1 MRESLMVRQKGI
13 LSQWGLRQF
22 PPFSDVPP
30 KDDPRRLARLF
41 TGREEEL
48 DLVIQ
53 PLMRGANVLV
63 RGMWGV
69 GKTTFILQAL
79 HELSYEAS
87 QVKERLLPI
96 YIDNFKGGTL
106 AEFHRL
112 ILFALAT
119 ALSDKD
125 DEARAI
131 TEAMRGVSVS
141 HKRAKSIKGKFDVS
155 LFSVGSLGGEAG
167 IESGVERQIGLDN
180 PEYWVEELLTRA
192 RRRYQHIVIAI
203 DDLDKTDPRPDEFLK
218 VRSLFDGALPIL
230 RSEKCAFILTG
241 RTLTVA
247 QDIYGSI
254 LGIFNRQLQI
264 QVLKREELHEIA
276 VKTLNLVR
284 REERTNAYPFSDEAI
299 GRLAASAVGLPRQF
313 NRNCADVLEA
323 AVRLGHETLDAVAF
337 EACFADVQANVAA
350 EVDAQVRQL
359 LYIAQKNGG
368 FSQDNR
374 KALAE
379 LGWGDFIEVLPML
392 DYLVQRDLM
401 VRQDYASG
409 IRFIV
414 TPRAEKAAMLLPPP
428 TPAEQGDNE
437 GSMTTPQSPAPE

>member
-1 MRESLMVRQKGI
+1 MRESLMVRQKRI
-13 LSQWGLRQF
+13 LSQWGLRNF

-30 KDDPRRLARLF
+30 KDDPKRLARLF
-41 TGREEEL
+41 TGRREEMDRVILPLL
-48 DLVIQ
+48 DG
-53 PLMRGANVLV
+53 RNVLV

-69 GKTTFILQAL
+69 GKTTFILQTL
-79 HELSYEAS
+79 HELAYEAN
-87 QVKERLLPI
+87 QVRQRLLPI
-96 YIDNFKGGTL
+96 YIDNFKGGTM

-112 ILFALAT
+112 LLFALAT
-119 ALSDKD
+119 ALADKD

-131 TEAMRGVSVS
+131 TDAMRGISVS
-141 HKRAKSIKGKFDVS
+141 HKRAKSVKGKFEVS

-167 IESGVERQIGLDN
+167 AESGTEKQIGLDN
-180 PEYWVEELLTRA
+180 PEYWIDELLTRA
-192 RRRYQHIVIAI
+192 HRRYQHIVIAI

-230 RSEKCAFILTG
+230 RSDKCAFILTG
-241 RTLTVA
+241 RSLTVA

-254 LGIFNRQLQI
+254 LGIFSRQLQL
-264 QVLKREELHEIA
+264 QVMKPEELHEIA

-284 REERTNAYPFSDEAI
+284 YEERPDARPYTDEAVV
-299 GRLAASAVGLPRQF
+299 RLAASAVGLPRQF

-323 AVRLGHETLDAVAF
+323 AIRLGYERLDEATF

-350 EVDAQVRQL
+350 EVDAQVRQM

-401 VRQDYASG
+401 TRQEYSTG
-409 IRFIV
+409 IHFIV
-414 TPRAEKAAMLLPPP
+414 TPRAEKAAMLLPAPGQP
-428 TPAEQGDNE
+428 EPRADIET
-437 GSMTTPQSPAPE
+437 MTGAQPSTSE

>member
-1 MRESLMVRQKGI
+1 MRESLMVRQKRI
-13 LSQWGLRQF
+13 LNQWELRQF
-22 PPFSDVPP
+22 PPFFDVPP
-30 KDDPRRLARLF
+30 KDDPKRLARLF
-41 TGREEEL
+41 TGRQQEL
-48 DLVIQ
+48 DQVIQ

-63 RGMWGV
+63 RGLWGV
-69 GKTTFILQAL
+69 GKTTFILHTL

-125 DEARAI
+125 DEAKAL
-131 TEAMRGVSVS
+131 TEAMRGVSIS
-141 HKRAKSIKGKFDVS
+141 HKRARAIRGKFDVS

-167 IESGVERQIGLDN
+167 IESGTDKQLGLDN
-180 PEYWVEELLTRA
+180 PEYWIEELLTRA
-192 RRRYQHIVIAI
+192 RKRYQHIVIAI

-218 VRSLFDGALPIL
+218 ARGLFDSAMPIL
-230 RSEKCAFILTG
+230 RSDKCAFILTG

-264 QVLKREELHEIA
+264 QVLEPEELHEIA
-276 VKTLNLVR
+276 VKTLNLAR
-284 REERTNAYPFSDEAI
+284 YKERPDAYPFSDEAI
-299 GRLAASAVGLPRQF
+299 ARLAASAFGIPRQF

-323 AVRLGHETLDAVAF
+323 AVRLGYETLDAQAF
-337 EACFADVQANVAA
+337 EACFADMQANVST

-374 KALAE
+374 KALTE

-401 VRQDYASG
+401 IRQDYTSG

-414 TPRAEKAAMLLPPP
+414 APRAEKASVLLPPP
-428 TPAEQGDNE
+428 EESKEQGDTAADL
-437 GSMTTPQSPAPE
+437 S

>member
-1 MRESLMVRQKGI
+1 MVRQKRI
-13 LSQWGLRQF
+13 LSQWGLRNV

-30 KDDPRRLARLF
+30 KDDPKRLARLF
-41 TGREEEL
+41 TGRREEL
-48 DLVIQ
+48 DRVIL
-53 PLMRGANVLV
+53 PLLNGQNVLV

-69 GKTTFILQAL
+69 GKTTFILHAL
-79 HELSYEAS
+79 HELSYEAG

-119 ALSDKD
+119 ALSDRD

-131 TEAMRGVSVS
+131 TDAMRGISVS
-141 HKRAKSIKGKFDVS
+141 HKRAKSIKGKIDVN

-167 IESGVERQIGLDN
+167 VESGVEKQIGADN
-180 PEYWVEELLTRA
+180 PEYWLEELLTRA
-192 RRRYQHIVIAI
+192 RKRYQHIVIAI

-218 VRSLFDGALPIL
+218 VRSLFDSALPIL
-230 RSEKCAFILTG
+230 RNEKCAFILTG

-254 LGIFNRQLQI
+254 LGIFNRQLQL
-264 QVLKREELHEIA
+264 QVLKPEELQEIA
-276 VKTLNLVR
+276 IKTLNLVR
-284 REERTNAYPFSDEAI
+284 VEERSDAYPFTNEAI
-299 GRLAASAVGLPRQF
+299 ARLATSAIGLPRQF

-323 AVRLGHETLDAVAF
+323 AIRLGYETLDATAF
-337 EACFADVQANVAA
+337 DACFADMQAHVAT
-350 EVDAQVRQL
+350 EVDAQVRQM

-374 KALAE
+374 QALTE

-401 VRQDYASG
+401 TRQDYATG

-414 TPRAEKAAMLLPPP
+414 TPRAERAAMLLPSPYQSES
-428 TPAEQGDNE
+428 TDDAETLTG
-437 GSMTTPQSPAPE
+437 A

>member
-1 MRESLMVRQKGI
+1 MVEPLAVRRKRLLQ
-13 LSQWGLRQF
+13 QWGLRQP

-30 KDDPRRLARLF
+30 KDDPKRLARLF
-41 TGREEEL
+41 TGRQDEL
-48 DLVIQ
+48 DRVIL
-53 PLMRGANVLV
+53 PLLDGRNVLI

-69 GKTTFILQAL
+69 GKTTFILQTL
-79 HELSYEAS
+79 HELSYQAS
-87 QVKERLLPI
+87 QVRERLLPI

-112 ILFALAT
+112 ILYALAT

-125 DEARAI
+125 NEAKSLA
-131 TEAMRGVSVS
+131 EAMRGISVS
-141 HKRAKSIKGKFDVS
+141 HKRARAVKGKFDVS

-167 IESGVERQIGLDN
+167 IESGTEKQLGLDN

-192 RRRYQHIVIAI
+192 RKRYQHIVIAI
-203 DDLDKTDPRPDEFLK
+203 DDLDKTDPQPDEFIR

-230 RSEKCAFILTG
+230 RSDKCAFILTG

-254 LGIFNRQLQI
+254 LGIFNRQLQL
-264 QVLKREELHEIA
+264 QVLKPEELHEIA
-276 VKTLNLVR
+276 VKTLNLGR
-284 REERTNAYPFSDEAI
+284 YEERSDAYPLTDDAVA
-299 GRLAASAVGLPRQF
+299 RLAASAFGIPRQF

-323 AVRLGHETLDAVAF
+323 AVRLGYETLDAAAF
-337 EACFADVQANVAA
+337 EACYADMQANVSA

-368 FSQDNR
+368 FAQDNR
-374 KALAE
+374 RSLDE

-401 VRQDYASG
+401 IRQDYTSG

-414 TPRAEKAAMLLPPP
+414 APRAEKAAALLPPP
-428 TPAEQGDNE
+428 VLSQQYDDTVTDASPRL
-437 GSMTTPQSPAPE
+437 STTE

>member
-1 MRESLMVRQKGI
+1 MRESLMVRQKRI
-13 LSQWGLRQF
+13 LTQWGLRQF

-30 KDDPRRLARLF
+30 KDDPKRLGRLF
-41 TGREEEL
+41 TGRRQEL
-48 DLVIQ
+48 DRVIL
-53 PLMRGANVLV
+53 PLLDGRNVLV

-69 GKTTFILQAL
+69 GKTTFILQTL
-79 HELSYEAS
+79 HELAYEAG
-87 QVKERLLPI
+87 QVRERLLPI

-112 ILFALAT
+112 LLFALAT
-119 ALSDKD
+119 ALADKD
-125 DEARAI
+125 DEARTI
-131 TEAMRGVSVS
+131 TDAMRGISVS
-141 HKRAKSIKGKFDVS
+141 HKRARSVKGKFEVS

-167 IESGVERQIGLDN
+167 IESGVEKQIGLDN

-192 RRRYQHIVIAI
+192 RKHYRHIVIAI

-218 VRSLFDGALPIL
+218 VRSLFDSALPIL
-230 RSEKCAFILTG
+230 RSDKCAFILTG

-254 LGIFNRQLQI
+254 LGIFSRQLQL
-264 QVLKREELHEIA
+264 QVMKPEELQEIA

-284 REERTNAYPFSDEAI
+284 HMERPDAYPFTDEAVA
-299 GRLAASAVGLPRQF
+299 RLAASAIGLPRQF

-323 AVRLGHETLDAVAF
+323 AIRLGYERLDAAAF
-337 EACFADVQANVAA
+337 DACFADVQANVSV
-350 EVDAQVRQL
+350 EVDAQVRHM
-359 LYIAQKNGG
+359 LYVAQRNGG

-379 LGWGDFIEVLPML
+379 LGLGDFIEVLPML

-401 VRQDYASG
+401 TRQEYSTG

-414 TPRAEKAAMLLPPP
+414 TPRAEKAAMLLPLPNQP
-428 TPAEQGDNE
+428 ESGTAIEA
-437 GSMTTPQSPAPE
+437 MTSIQPSTSE

>member
-1 MRESLMVRQKGI
+1 MRKLRKEVTMREPLMVRQKRV

-22 PPFSDVPP
+22 PPFVDVPP
-30 KDDPRRLARLF
+30 KDDPTRLARLF
-41 TGREEEL
+41 TGRREEL
-48 DLVIQ
+48 DRVIL
-53 PLMRGANVLV
+53 PLLDGRNVLV
-63 RGMWGV
+63 RGVWGV

-96 YIDNFKGGTL
+96 YVDNFKGGTL

-119 ALSDKD
+119 ALSDRD

-131 TEAMRGVSVS
+131 TEAMRGISVS

-167 IESGVERQIGLDN
+167 IESGVEKQIGLDN
-180 PEYWVEELLTRA
+180 PEYWVEELLARA

-254 LGIFNRQLQI
+254 LGIFNRQLQL
-264 QVLKREELHEIA
+264 QVLKPEELHEITI
-276 VKTLNLVR
+276 KTLNLVR
-284 REERTNAYPFSDEAI
+284 YEERPDAYPFSDEAVA
-299 GRLAASAVGLPRQF
+299 RLASYAIGLPRQF
-313 NRNCADVLEA
+313 NRNCTDVLEA
-323 AVRLGHETLDAVAF
+323 AVRLGYETLDGAAF
-337 EACFADVQANVAA
+337 DACFADVQANVAA

-368 FSQDNR
+368 FSQENR

-401 VRQDYASG
+401 VRQDYSSG

-428 TPAEQGDNE
+428 APPEQGDDA
-437 GSMTTPQSPAPE
+437 GT

>member
-1 MRESLMVRQKGI
+1 MHEPLAVRRKRI
-13 LSQWGLRQF
+13 LQQWGLRQP
-22 PPFSDVPP
+22 PPFSNVPP
-30 KDDPRRLARLF
+30 KDDPKRLARLF
-41 TGREEEL
+41 TGRQDEIDRVL
-48 DLVIQ
+48 L
-53 PLMRGANVLV
+53 PLMDGNNILI

-69 GKTTFILQAL
+69 GKTTFILQTL
-79 HELSYEAS
+79 HELSYQAA

-112 ILFALAT
+112 LLYALAT

-125 DEARAI
+125 NEARSLAE
-131 TEAMRGVSVS
+131 TMRGISVS
-141 HKRAKSIKGKFDVS
+141 HKRAKSVKGRFDVS
-155 LFSVGSLGGEAG
+155 LFSVGSLGGEASLEG
-167 IESGVERQIGLDN
+167 GTDKQLGLDN
-180 PEYWVEELLTRA
+180 PEYWVEEMLTRA
-192 RRRYQHIVIAI
+192 RKRYQHIVIAI
-203 DDLDKTDPRPDEFLK
+203 DDLDKTDPQPDEFIK
-218 VRSLFDGALPIL
+218 ARNLFDGALPIL
-230 RSEKCAFILTG
+230 RSDKCAFILTG

-254 LGIFNRQLQI
+254 LGIFSRQLQL
-264 QVLKREELHEIA
+264 QVLRHEELHEIA

-284 REERTNAYPFSDEAI
+284 YDERPDAYPFTDDAI
-299 GRLAASAVGLPRQF
+299 ARLAASAFGIPRQF
-313 NRNCADVLEA
+313 NRNCADILEA
-323 AVRLGHETLDAVAF
+323 AVRLGYETLDDTAF
-337 EACFADVQANVAA
+337 EACFADVQANVSA

-374 KALAE
+374 KSLTE

-401 VRQDYASG
+401 IRQDYTSG

-414 TPRAEKAAMLLPPP
+414 APRAAKAAVLF
-428 TPAEQGDNE
+428 PASAEPKEQDDTVTDI
-437 GSMTTPQSPAPE
+437 SDV

>member
-1 MRESLMVRQKGI
+1 MRESLMVRQKRI

-30 KDDPRRLARLF
+30 KDDPKRLARLF
-41 TGREEEL
+41 TGRQKEL
-48 DLVIQ
+48 DQVIQ

-69 GKTTFILQAL
+69 GKTTFILQTL

-87 QVKERLLPI
+87 QVRERLLPI

-106 AEFHRL
+106 TEFHRL
-112 ILFALAT
+112 LLFTLAT
-119 ALSDKD
+119 ALADKD
-125 DEARAI
+125 DDARAI
-131 TEAMRGVSVS
+131 ADAMRGISVS
-141 HKRAKSIKGKFDVS
+141 HKRAKSIKGKLEVS

-167 IESGVERQIGLDN
+167 MESGMERQIGLDN
-180 PEYWVEELLTRA
+180 PEYWIDELLTRA
-192 RRRYQHIVIAI
+192 RKRYQHIVIAI

-218 VRSLFDGALPIL
+218 VRSLFDSALSIL
-230 RSEKCAFILTG
+230 RSDKCAFILTG

-254 LGIFNRQLQI
+254 LGVFNRQLWL
-264 QVLKREELHEIA
+264 QVMKPEELHEIA

-284 REERTNAYPFSDEAI
+284 YEERPDAYPFTDEAVA
-299 GRLAASAVGLPRQF
+299 RLAASAIGLPRQF
-313 NRNCADVLEA
+313 NRNCGDVLEA
-323 AVRLGHETLDAVAF
+323 AIRLGYERLDAAAF
-337 EACFADVQANVAA
+337 DACFADVQANVAA
-350 EVDAQVRQL
+350 EVDAQVRQM
-359 LYIAQKNGG
+359 LYITQKNGG

-401 VRQDYASG
+401 SKQDYTTG

-414 TPRAEKAAMLLPPP
+414 TPRAEKAAMPLPPP
-428 TPAEQGDNE
+428 GQ
-437 GSMTTPQSPAPE
+437 PEPSDDMDKLTGVQPSTIG

>member
-1 MRESLMVRQKGI
+1 MPESLAVRQKRI
-13 LSQWGLRQF
+13 LKQWELRQS

-30 KDDPRRLARLF
+30 KDDPKRLERLF
-41 TGREEEL
+41 TGRQEEL
-48 DLVIQ
+48 DRVIL
-53 PLMRGANVLV
+53 PLLDGRNVLI

-69 GKTTFILQAL
+69 GKTTFILQTL
-79 HELSYEAS
+79 HELSYQAS

-112 ILFALAT
+112 ILFALAST
-119 ALSDKD
+119 LSDKD

-131 TEAMRGVSVS
+131 AEAMRGISVS
-141 HKRAKSIKGKFDVS
+141 HKHAKAIKGKFDVS

-167 IESGVERQIGLDN
+167 IESSTEKQIGLDN

-192 RRRYQHIVIAI
+192 RKRYHHIVIAI

-218 VRSLFDGALPIL
+218 VRTLFDSALPIL
-230 RSEKCAFILTG
+230 RSDKCAFILTG

-254 LGIFNRQLQI
+254 LGIFNRQLQL
-264 QVLKREELHEIA
+264 QVLKPEELHEIA

-284 REERTNAYPFSDEAI
+284 YEERSDAYPFSDEAI
-299 GRLAASAVGLPRQF
+299 ARLSASAVGIPRQF

-323 AVRLGHETLDAVAF
+323 AVRLDHSILDEAAF
-337 EACFADVQANVAA
+337 EACFADMQANVSA

-368 FSQDNR
+368 FSQENR
-374 KALAE
+374 RALGD

-401 VRQDYASG
+401 IRQDYSSG

-414 TPRAEKAAMLLPPP
+414 APRAEMAAALLPPP
-428 TPAEQGDNE
+428 AESKRHDDEATDAGVELSTPV
-437 GSMTTPQSPAPE
+437 

>member
-1 MRESLMVRQKGI
+1 MRESLMVRQKRI
-13 LSQWGLRQF
+13 LNQWELRQF
-22 PPFSDVPP
+22 PPFFDVPP
-30 KDDPRRLARLF
+30 KDDPKRLARLF
-41 TGREEEL
+41 TGRQQEL
-48 DLVIQ
+48 DQVIQ

-63 RGMWGV
+63 RGLWGV
-69 GKTTFILQAL
+69 GKTTFILHTL

-119 ALSDKD
+119 ALSDTD
-125 DEARAI
+125 DEAKAL
-131 TEAMRGVSVS
+131 TEAMRGVSIS
-141 HKRAKSIKGKFDVS
+141 HKRARAIRGKFDVS

-167 IESGVERQIGLDN
+167 IESGTDKQLGLDN
-180 PEYWVEELLTRA
+180 PEYWIEELLTRA
-192 RRRYQHIVIAI
+192 RKRYQHIVIAI

-218 VRSLFDGALPIL
+218 ARGLFDSAMPIL
-230 RSEKCAFILTG
+230 RSDKCAFILTG

-264 QVLKREELHEIA
+264 QVLEPEELHEIA
-276 VKTLNLVR
+276 VKTLNLAR
-284 REERTNAYPFSDEAI
+284 YKERPDAYPFSDEAI
-299 GRLAASAVGLPRQF
+299 ARLAASAFGIPRQF

-323 AVRLGHETLDAVAF
+323 AVRLGYETLDAQAF
-337 EACFADVQANVAA
+337 EACFADMQANVST

-374 KALAE
+374 KALTE

-401 VRQDYASG
+401 IRQDYTSG

-414 TPRAEKAAMLLPPP
+414 APRAEKASVLLPPP
-428 TPAEQGDNE
+428 EESKEQGDTAADL
-437 GSMTTPQSPAPE
+437 S